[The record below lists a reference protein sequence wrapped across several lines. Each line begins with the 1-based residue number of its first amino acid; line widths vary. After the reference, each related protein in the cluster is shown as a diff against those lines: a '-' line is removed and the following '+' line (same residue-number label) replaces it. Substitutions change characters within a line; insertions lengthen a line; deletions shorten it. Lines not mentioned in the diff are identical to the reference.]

1 MGTPATARSSTS
13 NALTAECAGVYIAEK
28 LGARRLALL
37 ERLAAEVSTRVQA
50 DRRHIARRLG
60 READSEL
67 HRPGWRIPDGGS
79 ERDVSLRDSQR
90 ELIEEALP
98 ST

>member
-37 ERLAAEVSTRVQA
+37 ERLAAEVSTVEFKQ
-50 DRRHIARRLG
+50 
-60 READSEL
+60 
-67 HRPGWRIPDGGS
+67 
-79 ERDVSLRDSQR
+79 
-90 ELIEEALP
+90 IEG
-98 ST
+98 T